1 VVRDQPPVFLK
12 PEEIQVNTFE
22 KEAILKIWKI
32 GGLFYYFRF
41 AEIVPAIDSANK
53 ICQNFAVAGIFF
65 FFLESN
71 H

>member
-41 AEIVPAIDSANK
+41 AEKVPAIESANN
-53 ICQNFAVAGIFF
+53 IRQNFAVAGNFILFF
-65 FFLESN
+65 
-71 H
+71 